1 MKKSSLYY
9 FLTLML
15 ALIPASAVS
24 QTNKSGIVPPPEVAK
39 KIAQEQSQDY
49 TTMPSV
55 VPPSDVAKKIAREQS
70 QDYTTIVNPQAKPV
84 EASALD
90 LVNKVYGAVDPE
102 LCKSDLIS
110 ETRRQVNMEPQEDEG
125 TLWLDGEDGY
135 VVSYQGMTP
144 DVSACAHFEG
154 DSDNDKIADYSYFF
168 LFPYRDNKQVEATE
182 EQCRFCETLLKEMAR
197 SGMQLWNN
205 LASTDLFEVVGNY
218 NDKFVNLKLIDEA
231 GDPKEGQ
238 YLLIMQVEPR
248 AFTPA
253 DDETA
258 FLKPVNIDEIGKEMR
273 AEVQQKIN
281 ISNLGNYAQNY

>member
-1 MKKSSLYY
+1 MKKSLLYY
-9 FLTLML
+9 SLTVML
-15 ALIPASAVS
+15 ASIPTLAIS

-39 KIAQEQSQDY
+39 KIALEQSQDY
-49 TTMPSV
+49 TTMPSQ
-55 VPPSDVAKKIAREQS
+55 VPADVAKKIAIEQS
-70 QDYTTIVNPQAKPV
+70 QDYTTVANMQTKPV
-84 EASALD
+84 NASALD

-102 LCKSDLIS
+102 LCRADLIK
-110 ETRRQVNMEPQEDEG
+110 ETKNQVNMEPEEDEG
-125 TLWLDGEDGY
+125 VLWLDGEDGY
-135 VVSYQGMTP
+135 IISYQGMTP

-154 DSDNDKIADYSYFF
+154 DSDSDKVADYSYFF
-168 LFPYRDNKQVEATE
+168 LFPYRDSKQVQATE

-218 NDKFVNLKLIDEA
+218 NDKYVNLKLIDEA

-248 AFTPA
+248 AFTPT
-253 DDETA
+253 DNETA

-273 AEVQQKIN
+273 SEVQQKIN